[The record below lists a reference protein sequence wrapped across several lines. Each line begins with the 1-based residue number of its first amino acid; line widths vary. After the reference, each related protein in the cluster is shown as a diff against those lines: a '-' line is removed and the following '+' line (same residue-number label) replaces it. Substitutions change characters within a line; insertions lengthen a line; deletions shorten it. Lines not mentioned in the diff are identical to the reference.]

1 VSAQKTWQEHRVD
14 SSQLRVSLSAFQG
27 ISLVTSFPSAWVGLH
42 VLELSSSFIF
52 QLLFAI

>member
-42 VLELSSSFIF
+42 VVELSSSFIF
-52 QLLFAI
+52 QLMFAI